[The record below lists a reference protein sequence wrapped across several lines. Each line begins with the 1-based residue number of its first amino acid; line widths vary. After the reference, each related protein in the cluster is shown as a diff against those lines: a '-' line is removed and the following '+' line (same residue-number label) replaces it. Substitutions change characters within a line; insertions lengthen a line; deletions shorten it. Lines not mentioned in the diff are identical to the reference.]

1 MGVTAICLLLSLH
14 NTKSCVSLVLSVW
27 ESALLICVRI
37 VEVEEEKVEVEE
49 RV

>member
-1 MGVTAICLLLSLH
+1 M
-14 NTKSCVSLVLSVW
+14 LSVW